1 MLNWNGNDH
10 SMKMRETSR
19 AIDKKLWVNNYLEDG
34 TINAQTKT
42 LAFTV
47 IPTDA
52 GVYKVVE
59 AGAHKETITEAI
71 FTPASI

>member
-1 MLNWNGNDH
+1 
-10 SMKMRETSR
+10 MRETSR
-19 AIDKKLWVNNYLEDG
+19 AMDKKPQDNNYLEDG

-42 LAFTV
+42 LSFTV